1 MREKCKI
8 HYIMLKIRQSMRQY
22 LLLIL
27 TASIIFSSSAY
38 AQNVQ
43 NIEIVI
49 SSPNYNY
56 GEKLDYTVIVSEITG
71 EDAIIFITNTNGN
84 KSQLLSIPISQ
95 EESRIIA
102 PFAFDSVIWSE
113 GTYELELQY
122 SGATSIT
129 SFTIVN
135 DGTIGIPYWIKDVSK
150 IWVSGQAKND
160 EFAKAIQFL
169 IDENII
175 FNANPSKELQV
186 PSWFKMTT
194 GWWVNNQIPDT
205 VYGDALQFLIN
216 EKVIK
221 IPIDQKSF
229 DQESSSDKTL

>member
-1 MREKCKI
+1 
-8 HYIMLKIRQSMRQY
+8 MRQY

-56 GEKLDYTVIVSEITG
+56 GEKLDYTIIVSEITG

-135 DGTIGIPYWIKDVSK
+135 DGTIGIPYYVKDISK
-150 IWVSGQAKND
+150 LWTSGQMPEQ
-160 EFAKAIQFL
+160 EFAKSIQFL
-169 IDENII
+169 IDEKII
-175 FNANPSKELQV
+175 FNPNPGEELSIPEWFKTPTLWWSNNQV
-186 PSWFKMTT
+186 P
-194 GWWVNNQIPDT
+194 DT
-205 VYGDALQFLIN
+205 IYGNSLQFLIDEN
-216 EKVIK
+216 VIV
-221 IPIDQKSF
+221 IPINQQSLS
-229 DQESSSDKTL
+229 QESSSDKTL

>member
-1 MREKCKI
+1 
-8 HYIMLKIRQSMRQY
+8 MRQY

-27 TASIIFSSSAY
+27 GVGIIFSGSAY
-38 AQNVQ
+38 AQSIQDV
-43 NIEIVI
+43 EIVI
-49 SSPNYNY
+49 SSSNYNY
-56 GEKLDYTVIVSEITG
+56 GEKLDYKIIVSEVTG
-71 EDAIIFITNTNGN
+71 EDAVIFITNTIGN

-95 EESRIIA
+95 EESRVIA

-113 GTYELELQY
+113 GKYELELQY

-150 IWVSGQAKND
+150 IWVSGQAKDD

-169 IDENII
+169 IDENIF
-175 FNANPSKELQV
+175 FNANPSKELQI
-186 PSWFKMTT
+186 PDWFRMTT
-194 GWWVNNQIPDT
+194 GWWVSNQIPDT